1 MEIRARPIEVL
12 FLCNN
17 SKKGAGKSRMNPGTV
32 IDVSILVS
40 VSSLLIAAAT
50 FFSSRKKDIQQDSQ
64 GVLKANMKLDQICA
78 TTNETRSDIKAI
90 NSQIQALTER
100 QIKTEAEIRTIW
112 KRIDEIRD
120 EIKEEIRKENE
131 A

>member
-1 MEIRARPIEVL
+1 MEIRARPKGLI

-40 VSSLLIAAAT
+40 VSSLLVAAAT
-50 FFSSRKKDIQQDSQ
+50 FFANRKKDIQQDSQ

-90 NSQIQALTER
+90 NSQMQALNER
-100 QIKTEAEIRTIW
+100 QIKTEAEIRSIW
-112 KRIDEIRD
+112 KRIDEMR
-120 EIKEEIRKENE
+120 EEIRKEHE
-131 A
+131 E

>member
-1 MEIRARPIEVL
+1 MRSEQDLEGSFYFAENL
-12 FLCNN
+12 Q
-17 SKKGAGKSRMNPGTV
+17 KGAEMNPGTV

-100 QIKTEAEIRTIW
+100 QIKTEAEIRSIW
-112 KRIDEIRD
+112 KRVHELRD
-120 EIKEEIRKENE
+120 EIKEEIRKEHE
-131 A
+131 E

>member
-1 MEIRARPIEVL
+1 
-12 FLCNN
+12 
-17 SKKGAGKSRMNPGTV
+17 MNPGTV

-40 VSSLLIAAAT
+40 VSSLLVAAAT
-50 FFSSRKKDIQQDSQ
+50 FSASRNNDIQQDSQ
-64 GVLKANMKLDQICA
+64 GVLKPNMELDQICA

-100 QIKTEAEIRTIW
+100 QIKTESEIRTIW

>member
-1 MEIRARPIEVL
+1 
-12 FLCNN
+12 
-17 SKKGAGKSRMNPGTV
+17 MNPGTV

-40 VSSLLIAAAT
+40 VSSLLVAAAT
-50 FFSSRKKDIQQDSQ
+50 FFANRKKDIQQDSQ

-100 QIKTEAEIRTIW
+100 QIKTEAEIRSIW
-112 KRIDEIRD
+112 KRVDEIRD

-131 A
+131 E

>member
-1 MEIRARPIEVL
+1 MEIRVRPKGLI
-12 FLCNN
+12 FMQQNP
-17 SKKGAGKSRMNPGTV
+17 KKGAEMNPGTV

-90 NSQIQALTER
+90 NSQMQALNER
-100 QIKTEAEIRTIW
+100 QIKTEAEIRSIW
-112 KRIDEIRD
+112 KRIDEMR
-120 EIKEEIRKENE
+120 EEIRKENE
-131 A
+131 E

>member
-1 MEIRARPIEVL
+1 
-12 FLCNN
+12 
-17 SKKGAGKSRMNPGTV
+17 MNPGTV

>member
-1 MEIRARPIEVL
+1 MRSEQDLEGSFYFAENL
-12 FLCNN
+12 Q
-17 SKKGAGKSRMNPGTV
+17 KGVEMNPGTV

-40 VSSLLIAAAT
+40 VSSLLVAAAT
-50 FFSSRKKDIQQDSQ
+50 FFANRKKDIQQDSQ

-100 QIKTEAEIRTIW
+100 QIKTEAEIRSIW

-120 EIKEEIRKENE
+120 EIKEEIRKEHE
-131 A
+131 E